1 MRKTFF
7 DILENLE
14 INAKKEY
21 DTLLYLFTVER
32 KIFCYGERNS
42 VAEFIDNAYF
52 RDLEIRGRYTALSDM
67 MSDLE
72 LNIASDNIDDLFVF
86 CEFLAAVMPKNKV
99 ELYGRY
105 MTSQYNVIMG
115 NIKNILDKTNHQF
128 VKDPQKD
135 RLMIFEKSKTA
146 SLAAQIVEDNEIAFE
161 LLEYNHYALKNNLS
175 MKRKILASIGA
186 YIEPIL
192 RERTLSN
199 CGYKD
204 LESNAGFL
212 LNKFNIRHNNKDG
225 KTAQDYIVSI
235 SDEQLEKWY
244 DRTYDVLIQV
254 IITNENI
261 AVEKDIK
268 QLKQDYTW
276 R

>member
-14 INAKKEY
+14 FDARMEY
-21 DTLLYLFTVER
+21 NTLLYLFTIESNILYCHKR
-32 KIFCYGERNS
+32 CS
-42 VAEFIDNAYF
+42 LAEFINNTYF
-52 RDLEIRGRYTALSDM
+52 RDLEFRGRYTSVYSM
-67 MSDLE
+67 MKDLK
-72 LNIASDNIDDLFVF
+72 LDVASDNIDDLFVF
-86 CEFLAAVMPKNKV
+86 CEFLTAVMQTNVSK
-99 ELYGRY
+99 GSICD
-105 MTSQYNVIMG
+105 SQCTAICQ
-115 NIKNILDKTNHQF
+115 NIKNILDKTNHQL

-135 RLMIFEKSKTA
+135 RSIIVEKSKTA
-146 SLAAQIVEDNEIAFE
+146 SLAAQIVEDDKISFE
-161 LLEYNHYALKNNLS
+161 LLEYNHYALRNDLS
-175 MKRKILASIGA
+175 MKRKILTSIGA
-186 YIEPIL
+186 YIEPVLKDNIL
-192 RERTLSN
+192 QGS
-199 CGYKD
+199 GYKD

-212 LNKFNIRHNNKDG
+212 LNKFHIRHNNKEG

-235 SDEQLEKWY
+235 SDEELEKWY

-261 AVEKDIK
+261 AIEKDIK

>member
-14 INAKKEY
+14 FDARKEY

-32 KIFCYGERNS
+32 KFLYHGNRNTM
-42 VAEFIDNAYF
+42 ADLIDNTYF
-52 RDLEIRGRYTALSDM
+52 RDLEFRKRYTSLFDM
-67 MSDLE
+67 MNDLE
-72 LNIASDNIDDLFVF
+72 LDVASDNIDDLFVF
-86 CEFLAAVMPKNKV
+86 CEFLLAVMQP
-99 ELYGRY
+99 
-105 MTSQYNVIMG
+105 NVSKGSIFDSECTVICQ
-115 NIKNILDKTNHQF
+115 NIKNILEKTNHQL
-128 VKDPQKD
+128 VKEPQKNRD
-135 RLMIFEKSKTA
+135 IIVEKSKTA
-146 SLAAQIVEDNEIAFE
+146 SLAAQIVEDDEIAFE
-161 LLEYNHYALKNNLS
+161 LLEYNHYKLKNNLS

-192 RERTLSN
+192 REHTLSN

-212 LNKFNIRHNNKDG
+212 LNKFHIRHNNKEG

-235 SDEQLEKWY
+235 SDEELETWY

-268 QLKQDYTW
+268 RLKQDYTW